1 MKKTIQGILYD
12 STQATPLCCAEYSCG
27 GKEVQETAYCA
38 KGGHYFVVQ
47 AVGGKES
54 SLFPMSNEDMADWT
68 ERFLRDVKGIW
79 PGPQG

>member
-1 MKKTIQGILYD
+1 MNTTSRNAGGENPRRD
-12 STQATPLCCAEYSCG
+12 SRNTVDTAASPLN
-27 GKEVQETAYCA
+27 KP

-79 PGPQG
+79 PGPQS